1 MTYLFGVANHSPEML
16 TAEIHKAGLIR
27 DRKEIHVVPTG
38 TYLERCSKRV
48 IYFLSARDVARNASR
63 LLLRKYD
70 DTHVFVFDAAI
81 SLCSLE
87 VTPVDYESDPEC
99 PKFGFKH
106 KALSRSK
113 IKSVKAK
120 CQHVYRK
127 FDILPHLVSFVRTGS
142 LLNPLMTFIY
152 SLPTPIQTKVKVAVV
167 SWIYF
172 SKSAKS
178 LEKLFNSIQ
187 GIQLSD
193 RVKEKARDI
202 LLSEVAQ
209 KYQNFFVAYRDDTSV
224 MQRLRDFNVS
234 PYEVNYILSIVN
246 SDNNFADSYDKAK
259 NRKKS

>member
-1 MTYLFGVANHSPEML
+1 MTYLFGVANHSPETL

-27 DRKEIHVVPTG
+27 DRKEIHIVPSG
-38 TYLERCSKRV
+38 SYLERCSKRIV
-48 IYFLSARDVARNASR
+48 YFLSARDVARNASR

-87 VTPVDYESDPEC
+87 VTPVDYEPDPEY

-106 KALSRSK
+106 RSIIRAK
-113 IKSVKAK
+113 IKSVKSK
-120 CQHVYRK
+120 CQHVYKK

-152 SLPTPIQTKVKVAVV
+152 SLPTPAQTKVKVAVV
-167 SWIYF
+167 SWVYL

-178 LEKLFNSIQ
+178 LEKLLNSID
-187 GIQLSD
+187 GVQLSD
-193 RVKEKARDI
+193 RVKEKAKDI
-202 LLSEVAQ
+202 LLSDVAQ
-209 KYQNFFVAYRDDTSV
+209 KYQNFFVAYREDTSV
-224 MQRLRDFNVS
+224 MQRLRDFGVS
-234 PYEVNYILSIVN
+234 SYEVNYILSIVS

-259 NRKKS
+259 NRKR